1 MNPIMKFICQFCLLV
16 VLMLSSLSLVAQEA
30 IDPGQAY
37 FNQGNFEKAVEYWAE
52 ALPNISPEKNPK
64 RYIDMSVRLAAAYQK
79 LGRLKEAIRVLK
91 SAQYHAYEIKDQ
103 VRKAN
108 VLMQLSDV
116 YVAMRDFQ
124 ENRMDCGMK
133 KISEQIIPFKR
144 EQLMKEA
151 WDFLENAEILVC
163 KNGKYKK
170 SESEYCQSSSCKES
184 VCFSCEE
191 FVCEEPNGHSLLLAN
206 ILNRQGNVLS
216 VQAGILSDQN
226 NKPDAR
232 KKYASEISPKYQ
244 DSLKFSD
251 QADDDVLST
260 KVLLNNIQGA
270 VQVGLANKWKNEQ
283 KIKTILQRIKN
294 LPDSHDKAFAL
305 LNIAQFI
312 QTLYSLSTEE
322 MHNLIF
328 SLDKGKKVD
337 CHSITKF
344 KIFDNKTH
352 NKWFAYCTLMDA
364 LKVAENQGDKL
375 AIIYAKFYLAQFHG
389 ETKDYGKALQ
399 LIRQALF
406 YARNYPQFHIE
417 LQRELW
423 GYPELLFRLEWYL
436 GKFLKAQEPEK
447 HQKAIC
453 DAYKRADKYL
463 QLVRRGY
470 GSLSQAFLNDAKQ
483 FYFDWAD
490 FLLQQTSKI
499 SDDSEKQK
507 QLKEAI
513 KVVEWFEAAEVRDYF
528 LDDCIAR
535 RLEEKIQH
543 LDDSLQSN
551 VAIFYP
557 LLFED
562 RIELLLISKDKKIKQ
577 ETILHTDIQMDV
589 DKIKTTIK
597 NFEYACSFDNNCCGD
612 GKKIIYK
619 WFEPIFQELDE
630 RIDTLIVVPHG
641 KLYTV
646 PFAALYDGKKF
657 LIEKYALMVTPG
669 IKLTDSISL
678 KQQRDNALLG
688 GLSLIESEEGTIKLC
703 SIPGEIRKIS
713 CLLTGKQEILNNSLS
728 NSLLT
733 NCLEKGKEHCNRG
746 KSEANTVVLQC
757 LKESGIECGSSGN
770 EWMSNDKDRNII
782 VLQDEEFTLSNVKT
796 MLRKKIPYSIV
807 HFATHGEFSSN
818 PDQTFLKTFD
828 SRITMKSLNEL
839 ILINQSFRHQPVEL
853 LTLSAC
859 NTAKGDERAALGL
872 ASVAISAGVPS
883 ALATLWIA
891 NDSSTALLMVDFYD
905 NLLGSSKIKA
915 KALQEAQKNFLRSS
929 KECEGKYADPHL
941 WAPFLLIGNGL

>member
-1 MNPIMKFICQFCLLV
+1 
-16 VLMLSSLSLVAQEA
+16 
-30 IDPGQAY
+30 
-37 FNQGNFEKAVEYWAE
+37 
-52 ALPNISPEKNPK
+52 
-64 RYIDMSVRLAAAYQK
+64 VRLSAAYQK
-79 LGRLKEAIRVLK
+79 LGRLKEAIRVLE

-108 VLMQLSDV
+108 VLIQFSDV
-116 YVAMRDFQ
+116 YLAMRDFQ

-133 KISEQIIPFKR
+133 EISKKINPFTQ
-144 EQLMKEA
+144 EQLIKKA
-151 WDFLENAEILVC
+151 WNFLEKAEFMLC
-163 KNGKYKK
+163 KQGEYKK
-170 SESEYCQSSSCKES
+170 SEAEDCKG
-184 VCFSCEE
+184 FSCEE
-191 FVCEEPNGHSLLLAN
+191 FVCEEPKHYPLLLAN
-206 ILNRQGNVLS
+206 ILNREGNVLS

-226 NKPDAR
+226 KKRDAR
-232 KKYASEISPKYQ
+232 NKYVSEISPKYQ

-305 LNIAQFI
+305 LNIAQLI
-312 QTLYSLSTEE
+312 QTLYSLSTSTEE
-322 MHNLIF
+322 MRNLIF
-328 SLDKGKKVD
+328 SLGKEKKVD
-337 CHSITKF
+337 YCHSIAKF

-352 NKWFAYCTLMDA
+352 NQWFAYCTLMDA

-375 AIIYAKFYLAQFHG
+375 AIIYAKFYLAQLYG
-389 ETKDYGKALQ
+389 ETKDYGAALQ

-436 GKFLKAQEPEK
+436 GKFLKAQQPEK
-447 HQKAIC
+447 HQKAIG
-453 DAYKRADKYL
+453 DAYKRANKHL

-490 FLLQQTSKI
+490 FLLQQASKI
-499 SDDSEKQK
+499 SDGSEKQK

-535 RLEEKIQH
+535 RLEEKVQH

-577 ETILHTDIQMDV
+577 ETILHTKIQMDV

-597 NFEYACSFDNNCCGD
+597 NFESARSSYNCGGD
-612 GKKIIYK
+612 GKTIIYR

-646 PFAALYDGKKF
+646 PFAALYDGEKF

-669 IKLTDSISL
+669 IKLTDSISP

-688 GLSLIESEEGTIKLC
+688 GLSLIESEGGTIKLC
-703 SIPGEIRKIS
+703 NIPGEIRKIS
-713 CLLTGKQEILNNSLS
+713 CLLAGKPEILNNNSLP

-733 NCLEKGKEHCNRG
+733 NCLEKGKRICKRG
-746 KSEANTVVLQC
+746 ESEANTVVLQC

-796 MLRKKIPYSIV
+796 MFRKKIHYSIV

-859 NTAKGDERAALGL
+859 DTAKGDERAALGL

-883 ALATLWIA
+883 ALATLWA
-891 NDSSTALLMVDFYD
+891 VDDSNTAQLMVDFYA
-905 NLLGSSKIKA
+905 NLLGPSKIKKA
-915 KALQEAQKNFLRSS
+915 KALQEAQKKFLRSR